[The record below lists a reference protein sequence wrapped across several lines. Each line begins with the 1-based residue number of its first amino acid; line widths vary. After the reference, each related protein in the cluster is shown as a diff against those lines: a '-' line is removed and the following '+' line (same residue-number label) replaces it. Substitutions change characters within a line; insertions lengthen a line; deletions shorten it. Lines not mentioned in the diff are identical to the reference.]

1 MGLSTDVHKTVNK
14 LKYSSLSPGSIWDQ
28 VLEYIK
34 PRLSSEVMET
44 WFQPLKIDSIDA
56 SQVRIAVPNKF
67 FGEWIGRNYRDL
79 LAEAFLSV
87 ESVGPVDVVFVV
99 NRGGVESEV
108 VSKPVPSGESAQL
121 SGRGRRGSLPN
132 PKYTFENFVVG
143 ASNQFA
149 HAASLAVAEAPAR
162 AYNPLF
168 IYGGVGLGK
177 THLLNSI
184 GNYVADRGDLR
195 IAYVTTEQFTNE
207 VINSIR
213 YDKMIELRR
222 RYRNVDM
229 LLIDDIQFLAGKER
243 TQEEFF
249 HTFNSLY
256 EARKQ
261 IVLSSDRFPK
271 EMPSIEERLRSRFE
285 WGLIADL
292 QQPDVETRIAILRKK
307 SEEEG
312 IAISDDVVQ
321 LLAVNLKSNI
331 REIEGALIRLGAYSS
346 LTGQPITAEMAKNVL
361 RDLLG
366 GKRKVITIEDIQ
378 EAVAGRFHIKV
389 SDLKSKRR
397 TKTLVQPRQVA
408 MYLCRE
414 LTDASFP
421 EIGRDFGGKDHTTI
435 IHACKQVQK
444 SQETNSSVRATI
456 ESIKEEIAKA

>member
-1 MGLSTDVHKTVNK
+1 M
-14 LKYSSLSPGSIWDQ
+14 WDR
-28 VLEYIK
+28 VLDYVK
-34 PRLSSEVMET
+34 PRVGTEVMET
-44 WFQPLKIDSIDA
+44 WFNPVILESVDGVQAKIM
-56 SQVRIAVPNKF
+56 VPNKF
-67 FGEWIGRNYRDL
+67 FGEWLGRNYRDL
-79 LAEAFLSV
+79 ISEAFTTV
-87 ESVGPVDVVFVV
+87 ESLGPLQIDFVV
-99 NRGGVESEV
+99 RQKHQGSVSETDQKTLTSSDSGT
-108 VSKPVPSGESAQL
+108 VSI
-121 SGRGRRGSLPN
+121 RGRRTSLPN
-132 PKYTFENFVVG
+132 PKYTFKNFVVG

-149 HAASLAVAEAPAR
+149 HAACLAVAEAPAR

-184 GNYVADRGDLR
+184 GNYVAERGDLR

-213 YDKMIELRR
+213 YDKMVELRR
-222 RYRNVDM
+222 KYRNVDM

-249 HTFNSLY
+249 HTFNTLY

-271 EMPSIEERLRSRFE
+271 EMPSMEERLRSRFE

-312 IAISDDVVQ
+312 IAIGEDVVQ
-321 LLAVNLKSNI
+321 LLAANLKSNI
-331 REIEGALIRLGAYSS
+331 REIEGALIRLGAYAS
-346 LTGQPITAEMAKNVL
+346 LTGHSINVEMAKNVL

-366 GKRKVITIEDIQ
+366 GKRKVITTEDIQ
-378 EAVAGRFHIKV
+378 EAVANRYHIKV
-389 SDLKSKRR
+389 ADLKSKRR
-397 TKTLVQPRQVA
+397 TKTLVHPRQVA

-444 SQETNSSVRATI
+444 SLEKDSSLQATI
-456 ESIKEEIAKA
+456 NSISEEVGRE

>member
-1 MGLSTDVHKTVNK
+1 MNKSVNNVNFSNTNNK
-14 LKYSSLSPGSIWDQ
+14 KSWVDILDFISPKIGDEAID
-28 VLEYIK
+28 
-34 PRLSSEVMET
+34 T
-44 WFQPLKIDSIDA
+44 WFQPLELEGVTEEQATI
-56 SQVRIAVPNKF
+56 RVPNRF
-67 FGEWIGRNYRDL
+67 FGEWLGRNYKDL
-79 LAEAFLSV
+79 LIEAFQYV
-87 ESVGPVDVVFVV
+87 EGIKPTDIIFVLK
-99 NRGGVESEV
+99 EEEV
-108 VSKPVPSGESAQL
+108 KEPLQTVKPVQKEEHRLPL
-121 SGRGRRGSLPN
+121 PPKNRRQQLPN
-132 PKYTFENFVVG
+132 PKYTFDTFVVG

-149 HAASLAVAEAPAR
+149 HAACLAVAESPAKS
-162 AYNPLF
+162 YNPLF

-177 THLLNSI
+177 THLLNAI
-184 GNYVADRGDLR
+184 GNYIADRTDQR

-213 YDKMIELRR
+213 YDKMMELRR

-256 EARKQ
+256 EAGKQ

-271 EMPSIEERLRSRFE
+271 EMPSMEERLRSRFE

-292 QQPDVETRIAILRKK
+292 QQPDVETRIAILQKK

-312 IAISDDVVQ
+312 IAINEDVIQ
-321 LLAVNLKSNI
+321 LLAANLKSNI
-331 REIEGALIRLGAYSS
+331 REIEGALIRLGAYAS
-346 LTGQPITAEMAKNVL
+346 LTGQQITVAMAKNIL

-366 GKRKVITIEDIQ
+366 EKRKIITVEDIQ
-378 EAVAGRFHIKV
+378 EVVANRFHVKI

-397 TKTLVQPRQVA
+397 TKTLVYPRQIA
-408 MYLCRE
+408 MFLCRD

-435 IHACKQVQK
+435 IHACKQMKK
-444 SQETNSSVRATI
+444 SQETDATVRATL
-456 ESIKEEIAKA
+456 ESLKEEIGKA

>member
-1 MGLSTDVHKTVNK
+1 MKNTEQQILGIWKEALGFIQTKMGDE
-14 LKYSSLSPGSIWDQ
+14 I
-28 VLEYIK
+28 I
-34 PRLSSEVMET
+34 ET
-44 WFQPLKIDSIDA
+44 WFQPTKLGELNGTKATI
-56 SQVRIAVPNKF
+56 VVPNKF
-67 FGEWIGRNYRDL
+67 FGEWLGRNYREMIG
-79 LAEAFLSV
+79 EALQAV
-87 ESVGPVDVVFVV
+87 RPGEEGKVDVEFIV
-99 NRGGVESEV
+99 GEPS
-108 VSKPVPSGESAQL
+108 SPVAAVAGEGAGKLPAAPQQT
-121 SGRGRRGSLPN
+121 RVHRQLPN

-149 HAASLAVAEAPAR
+149 HAASLAVADVPAR
-162 AYNPLF
+162 SYNPFF

-184 GNYVADRGDLR
+184 GNFVMQKGELR

-213 YDKMIELRR
+213 YDKMMELRR
-222 RYRNVDM
+222 RYRNIDM

-249 HTFNSLY
+249 HTFNTLY

-271 EMPSIEERLRSRFE
+271 EMPSMEERLRSRFE

-292 QQPDVETRIAILRKK
+292 QPPDVETRIAILRKK

-312 IAISDDVVQ
+312 MVIGDDVIH
-321 LLAVNLKSNI
+321 LLAEGLKSNI
-331 REIEGALIRLGAYSS
+331 RELEGALIRLGAYST
-346 LTGQPITAEMAKNVL
+346 LTGQPITMDMVKTVL

-366 GKRKVITIEDIQ
+366 SKKKMITPEDVQDVVAKSFHVKVAE
-378 EAVAGRFHIKV
+378 
-389 SDLKSKRR
+389 LKSKRR
-397 TKTLVQPRQVA
+397 TKTVVHPRQIA

-421 EIGRDFGGKDHTTI
+421 EIGREFGGKDHTTI
-435 IHACKQVQK
+435 IHACRQIEKAIEK
-444 SQETNSSVRATI
+444 DNTLRATLDNL
-456 ESIKEEIAKA
+456 KDEIGKA

>member
-1 MGLSTDVHKTVNK
+1 MNKFVNNVNFTNININKTWV
-14 LKYSSLSPGSIWDQ
+14 S
-28 VLEYIK
+28 VLEFISPK
-34 PRLSSEVMET
+34 VGDEAIDT
-44 WFQPLKIDSIDA
+44 WFQPLVLESITEDQA
-56 SQVRIAVPNKF
+56 AIRVPNKF
-67 FGEWIGRNYRDL
+67 FGEWLGRNYKDL
-79 LAEAFLSV
+79 LIEAFHYV
-87 ESVGPVDVVFVV
+87 EGVNLTDVIFILK
-99 NRGGVESEV
+99 EDSEKGDLKTV
-108 VSKPVPSGESAQL
+108 ISERKEIPRLPPSQK
-121 SGRGRRGSLPN
+121 GRRQPLPN
-132 PKYTFENFVVG
+132 PKYTFETFVVG

-149 HAASLAVAEAPAR
+149 HAACLAVAESPAK

-184 GNYVADRGDLR
+184 GNYIADRTDFR

-213 YDKMIELRR
+213 YDKMMELRR

-256 EARKQ
+256 EAGKQ

-271 EMPSIEERLRSRFE
+271 EMPSMEERLRSRFE

-292 QQPDVETRIAILRKK
+292 QPPDVETRIAILRKK

-312 IAISDDVVQ
+312 MAINEDVIQ
-321 LLAVNLKSNI
+321 LLATNLKSNV
-331 REIEGALIRLGAYSS
+331 REIEGALIRLGAYAS
-346 LTGQPITAEMAKNVL
+346 LTGQKITVDMAKNTL

-378 EAVAGRFHIKV
+378 EAVASRFHVKI

-397 TKTLVQPRQVA
+397 TKTLVYPRQIA
-408 MYLCRE
+408 MFLCRDM
-414 LTDASFP
+414 TDSSFP

-435 IHACKQVQK
+435 IHACKQMQK
-444 SQETNSSVRATI
+444 FRETDATLRATL
-456 ESIKEEIAKA
+456 ESLKEEIAKA

>member
-1 MGLSTDVHKTVNK
+1 VNK
-14 LKYSSLSPGSIWDQ
+14 SNFINKSNKEIWDD
-28 VLEYIK
+28 VLGFLG
-34 PRLSSEVMET
+34 PRLGEETKET
-44 WFQPLKIDSIDA
+44 WFRPLILEELTKN
-56 SQVRIAVPNKF
+56 QVQISVPNKF
-67 FGEWIGRNYRDL
+67 FGEWLGRNYKEL
-79 LAEAFLSV
+79 IIEAFHQV
-87 ESVGPVDVVFVV
+87 EGVKLHDVVFSLKE
-99 NRGGVESEV
+99 GGEEIEGR
-108 VSKPVPSGESAQL
+108 KNNITEINNPTQTKIGL
-121 SGRGRRGSLPN
+121 SNQKIRRQPLPN
-132 PKYTFENFVVG
+132 PKYTFRNFVVG

-149 HAASLAVAEAPAR
+149 HAACLAVAESPAK

-184 GNYVADRGDLR
+184 GNHVADRSDLR

-222 RYRNVDM
+222 RYRSVDM

-271 EMPSIEERLRSRFE
+271 EMPSMEERLRSRFE

-312 IAISDDVVQ
+312 IAIDDDVIQ
-321 LLAVNLKSNI
+321 LLATNLKSNI
-331 REIEGALIRLGAYSS
+331 REIEGALIRLGAYAS
-346 LTGQPITAEMAKNVL
+346 LTGQKITVDMAKNTL

-366 GKRKVITIEDIQ
+366 GKRKVITVEDIQ
-378 EAVAGRFHIKV
+378 EIVASRFHVKI

-397 TKTLVQPRQVA
+397 TKTLVYPRQIA
-408 MYLCRE
+408 MFLCRDM
-414 LTDASFP
+414 TDSSFP

-435 IHACKQVQK
+435 IHACKQIQK
-444 SQETNSSVRATI
+444 SQANDSTLRATLQ
-456 ESIKEEIAKA
+456 SLKEEIGKS